1 MTFWDHLEELRRVLL
16 RCLIVVALFAILAFV
31 FKDEVFWLVFLPKS
45 PDFLSF
51 SILFGSD
58 ATSASIFGDTPDV
71 QLINTEL
78 THQFVVHMMTSFYT
92 GLIVAAPYII
102 FELYRFISPAL
113 YENERRYATP
123 LVISSYAMFMAGV
136 LFSYFIL
143 FPITFRFL
151 AGYQVDASVQNLI
164 SLESYIDTLAFLC
177 LAMGIVFEIPILSWL
192 LGRLGILHR
201 QQMQQYRRHA
211 LVAILVIAAI
221 ITPTSDA
228 VTLTVVSLPMYLLY
242 ELSILLVPSIKKP
255 SSDLSS

>member
-16 RCLIVVALFAILAFV
+16 RCIVVVALFAILAFL
-31 FKDEVFWLVFLPKS
+31 FKDEVFWVIFLPKN
-45 PDFLSF
+45 PDFLNYQL
-51 SILFGSD
+51 SI
-58 ATSASIFGDTPDV
+58 PEV

-78 THQFVVHMMTSFYT
+78 TRQFVVHMTTSFYV

-102 FELYRFISPAL
+102 YELYRFISPAL
-113 YENERRYATP
+113 YENERRYSTP
-123 LVISSYAMFMAGV
+123 LIISSYLMFMLGV

-151 AGYQVDASVQNLI
+151 AGYQVDDSIQNLI
-164 SLESYIDTLAFLC
+164 SLESYIDTLTFLS

-201 QQMQQYRRHA
+201 AQMQQFRRHA
-211 LVAILVIAAI
+211 IVAILLVAAI

-228 VTLTVVSLPMYLLY
+228 ITLAVVSLPMYLLY
-242 ELSILLVPSIKKP
+242 EASILLVPRR
-255 SSDLSS
+255 